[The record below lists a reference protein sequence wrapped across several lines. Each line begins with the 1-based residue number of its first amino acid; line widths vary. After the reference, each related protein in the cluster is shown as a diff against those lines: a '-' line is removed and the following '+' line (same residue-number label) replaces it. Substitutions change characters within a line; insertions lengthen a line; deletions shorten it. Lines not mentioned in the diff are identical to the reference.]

1 MKHFLL
7 IVVVLLMPAFLSGKG
22 QQEFKGRTYAAT
34 FMTLN
39 NSFFVALNDSIKEQ
53 CEKNG
58 DRLLSYNPDLDQVR
72 QIDQIQ
78 DMISLGVDAIFL
90 NPVDWKGIRP
100 ALEEATKAGIPVI
113 VIDAAVY
120 DSDLVISTISSD
132 NYGAGK
138 LIGLDLIARRESAKI
153 AILDHP
159 TNKPSI
165 DRLNGFLDVLGGH
178 PEFKVVATSSAFGSI
193 DGAVP
198 KMENILQTHNDIS
211 VVFCTNDPTAVGAIS
226 ALEAANR
233 KKNVLVYAID
243 GSPAG
248 MAMVRNGKM
257 MGTVAQSPLK
267 MGKLAVEQAER
278 YLDHQTVE
286 KEIIIPVTLINSGN
300 IRQFA
305 FNSWN

>member
-1 MKHFLL
+1 MKHP
-7 IVVVLLMPAFLSGKG
+7 VLLFVLLFIPALLSGKG
-22 QQEFKGRTYAAT
+22 QQDFEGRTYAAT

-39 NSFFVALNDSIKEQ
+39 NSFFVALNDSIRAE
-53 CEKNG
+53 CEKKG
-58 DRLLSYNPDLDQVR
+58 DRLLSYNPDFDQVR

-100 ALEEATKAGIPVI
+100 ALEEAAKAGIPVI
-113 VIDAAVY
+113 IIDAAVY
-120 DSDLVISTISSD
+120 DSNLVISTISSD

-138 LIGLDLIARRESAKI
+138 LIGLDLIARRDSARI

-165 DRLNGFLDVLGGH
+165 DRLNGFLDVLEGH
-178 PEFKVVATSSAFGSI
+178 PDFEVVATASAFGSLE
-193 DGAVP
+193 GAVP
-198 KMENILQTHNDIS
+198 KMENILQSHNDIS

-233 KKNVLVYAID
+233 KTNVLVYGID

-248 MAMVRNGKM
+248 MAMVREEKM
-257 MGTVAQSPLK
+257 MGTVAQSPRK
-267 MGKLAVEQAER
+267 MGELAVEQAEK
-278 YLDHQTVE
+278 YLAHQSTE
-286 KEIIIPVTLINSGN
+286 KEITIPVTLINSGN
-300 IRQFA
+300 IRQFP
-305 FNSWN
+305 FNSWR